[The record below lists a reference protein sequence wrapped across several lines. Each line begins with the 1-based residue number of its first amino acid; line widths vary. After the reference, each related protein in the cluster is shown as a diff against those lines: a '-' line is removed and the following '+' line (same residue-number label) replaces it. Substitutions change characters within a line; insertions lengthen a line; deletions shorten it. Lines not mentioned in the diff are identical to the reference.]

1 MPQGVAPGRL
11 PAMAA
16 ITGAFITMGVAA
28 SGAAAFHHAVV
39 QDAATSTPG
48 VDHAAIQLASMYD
61 EAAQVYA
68 EITVSAAAGRLSLGG
83 DVSPVTLYDGDH
95 VIPGGEVLPAGSM
108 NTISYSGLLETA
120 GPVSAGDTLVVVLRH
135 PAGEDVMMVGV
146 R

>member
-16 ITGAFITMGVAA
+16 ITGAFITMGVAT

-39 QDAATSTPG
+39 QDAATSAPG
-48 VDHAAIQLASMYD
+48 AGHAVIRLASMYD
-61 EAAQVYA
+61 GARQVYA

-83 DVSPVTLYDGDH
+83 DVSPVILYDETH
-95 VIPGGEVLPAGSM
+95 IIPGGEVIPAGSM

-120 GPVSAGDTLVVVLRH
+120 GPVSVGDILVVVLRH

-146 R
+146 K